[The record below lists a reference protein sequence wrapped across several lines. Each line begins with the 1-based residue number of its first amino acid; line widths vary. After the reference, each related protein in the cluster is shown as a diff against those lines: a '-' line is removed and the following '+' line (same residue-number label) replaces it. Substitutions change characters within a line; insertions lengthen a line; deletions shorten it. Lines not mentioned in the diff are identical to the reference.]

1 MLDQLPS
8 PSPSPAKI
16 RRKRQPKPKT
26 TSYEDWQSNYINEY
40 SKLFISYEA
49 LKKENFEQKGTIE
62 TLQIMLKS
70 AENEYNRLADAS
82 KNTSDAELVEIKR
95 ENIELKETIEALQIK
110 LKSAENEYNRFADVP
125 ENAYD
130 VTTDSGYD
138 QTDTNSSGSQL
149 LDQGFSDSG
158 TNLFD
163 DESEIKVV
171 SASKYICDCGYDAG
185 ELKNRLITH
194 QKQFCKV
201 HEPSVPDNLR
211 CPICGIQ
218 NTYLGIKSHLAQF
231 ARAGRENKTRDA
243 RHQITNVDHLD
254 ALAAFKKKYGPKKS
268 RKTGKTTKSKKKKSK
283 NSLHITQ

>member
-1 MLDQLPS
+1 MRKIIVLDQLPS
-8 PSPSPAKI
+8 PSPAKI
-16 RRKRQPKPKT
+16 PRKRQPKPKT
-26 TSYEDWQSNYINEY
+26 TSYEDWQCNYINEY

-70 AENEYNRLADAS
+70 AENEYNR
-82 KNTSDAELVEIKR
+82 
-95 ENIELKETIEALQIK
+95 
-110 LKSAENEYNRFADVP
+110 FADVP
-125 ENAYD
+125 ENASD
-130 VTTDSGYD
+130 VNTDSGYD

-158 TNLFD
+158 TNLLD
-163 DESEIKVV
+163 DESEIKNFDSKVI

-201 HEPSVPDNLR
+201 HEPSVPNNLR

-283 NSLHITQ
+283 KSLHITQ